1 MINYKKR
8 LKAYLIDMILL
19 VLILFLVSNLF
30 YNEQGVILNNSLSD
44 LNELFLKGNLTLSKY
59 INEYSLIIYK
69 IDLNNA
75 FYSIIN
81 AFFIIGYFVM
91 IPYYRNNQTFG
102 QKLMKIKI
110 TSDDRVT
117 VKSLMIRNIIING
130 LGYML
135 LALSFL
141 FIITKNLY
149 FLVVSILGIIQLL
162 IVIRSC
168 FMIIYKE
175 DKKGIQDILSNTYF
189 IEEV

>member
-8 LKAYLIDMILL
+8 FKAYLIDMFVLL
-19 VLILFLVSNLF
+19 IILFFVSNLF
-30 YNEQGVILNNSLSD
+30 YSEKVIMLNNTLSE
-44 LNELFLKGNLTLSKY
+44 LNELYIKGNLVLSKY
-59 INEYSLIIYK
+59 LSEYSLLMYE

-75 FYSIIN
+75 LYSIIN

-102 QKLMKIKI
+102 QKLMKIKL
-110 TSDDRVT
+110 TSDDEVT
-117 VKSLMIRNIIING
+117 IKSLMIRNIIING

-135 LALSFL
+135 ISLSFL
-141 FIITKNLY
+141 FIIPKSLY
-149 FLVVSILGIIQLL
+149 FIVISILGIIQLL

-175 DKKGIQDILSNTYF
+175 DKKGVQDVLSNTYF

>member
-8 LKAYLIDMILL
+8 LKAYLIDIILL